1 MATVLR
7 PARARGTTRID
18 WLDSRHTFAFGD
30 YHDPAHMGFGALRV
44 INDDRVAPG
53 KGFGTHGHRD
63 MEIITYVLEGALAH
77 RDSLGTGSV
86 IRPGE
91 VQIMSAGTGI
101 MHSEFNNSPT
111 EPVHF
116 LQIWVVPDRSG
127 IAPRYDQRAF
137 DPKELHGRLRTVVA
151 PGGADDAIPIHQDV
165 RVLAARLDAGD
176 GLSHALA
183 PGRRAW
189 VQMARG
195 GAIVNGVSLDTGD
208 GVAVTDERAID
219 FTASEDA
226 ELLVFEL
233 A

>member
-1 MATVLR
+1 MATTLR
-7 PARARGTTRID
+7 PARSRGRTHID
-18 WLDSRHTFAFGD
+18 WLDSRHTFSFGD

-63 MEIITYVLEGALAH
+63 MEIVTYVLEGALAH

-101 MHSEFNNSPT
+101 QHSEFNESKV

-116 LQIWVVPDRSG
+116 LQVWIVPDQAG
-127 IAPRYDQRAF
+127 IKPRYDQRAF
-137 DPKELHGRLRTVVA
+137 APAELHGRLRIVVA
-151 PGGADDAIPIHQDV
+151 PGGADDSIPIHQDA
-165 RVLAARLDAGD
+165 RVLAGRLDAGE
-176 GLSHALA
+176 GITHALA
-183 PGRRAW
+183 SGRRAW

-208 GVAVTDERAID
+208 GAAITQERAID
-219 FTASEDA
+219 VTASEDA